1 MVTLPLYKLN
11 GVALLTISYQYQVFF
26 KHVEDL
32 RILDIDIS
40 LHLPIICEIV
50 ILKSETISPFF
61 QTELRQGTP

>member
-11 GVALLTISYQYQVFF
+11 GVALLTISYQYQVFL

-50 ILKSETISPFF
+50 ILKSETISPLFE
-61 QTELRQGTP
+61 TRLRQGTP